1 MKRTPNIR
9 KVSTKKARRNRE
21 CWRCGEKI
29 LKGSNYV
36 NVEERYDKT
45 IITFSY
51 HESCYN
57 YMLFKA
63 PLNICC
69 KYIRTCDCDS
79 PTPKENVLDADI
91 EYNKP
96 CPECGEEL
104 KEKMKYKI
112 GEWSGVKCTKCNYRF
127 CY

>member
-57 YMLFKA
+57 YMLFNA
-63 PLNICC
+63 PLNILERITIKNTVEGITSTTNYLVCMKC
-69 KYIRTCDCDS
+69 KVNPCECDPPYQLPNRS
-79 PTPKENVLDADI
+79 L
-91 EYNKP
+91 
-96 CPECGEEL
+96 
-104 KEKMKYKI
+104 
-112 GEWSGVKCTKCNYRF
+112 
-127 CY
+127 